1 MTFEDPEV
9 APAGL
14 PSDRGETGPVFRVK
28 DVIRPIAPETRGGAA
43 LIGFASDEGV
53 RRNFGRVGAAQ
64 GPSAIRRVLER
75 LPVHRPVAIFD
86 AGDVA
91 CTDQDLS
98 GAQERLADALAALLD
113 RNIRPVVLGGGH
125 EVAYGSF
132 LGLAKHLSG
141 RLATTKILVIN
152 LDAHFDLRLAPVP
165 NSGTPFRQIAEFC
178 AAHGAAFNYL
188 CLGISELSNTAALFE
203 RADQLGVEYH
213 LDEEMRQDDS
223 PKLRARLAQKLT
235 EADAVYLSIDLDVL
249 PGSVAPGVSAPAA
262 GGVALEII
270 EDLIGDVISSGK
282 LALADIAELNPA
294 LDRDDQT
301 ARVAARLAYGL
312 LLGRGRR
319 GTARVVA
326 RTHSD
331 Q

>member
-1 MTFEDPEV
+1 MAFKEPEL

-14 PSDRGETGPVFRVK
+14 PSDQGEVGPVFRVK
-28 DVIRPIAPETRGGAA
+28 DVIRPLASDVRGGSA

-53 RRNFGRVGAAQ
+53 RRNFGRVGAAE
-64 GPSAIRRVLER
+64 GPAAIRRVLER
-75 LPVHRPVAIFD
+75 LPVHHPVEIFD

-91 CTDQDLS
+91 CTDRDLS
-98 GAQERLADALAALLD
+98 GAQERLADALATLLD
-113 RNIRPVVLGGGH
+113 RDIRPVILGGGH

-132 LGLAKHLSG
+132 MGLAKHLSG
-141 RLATTKILVIN
+141 QLATTKILVVN

-178 AAHGAAFNYL
+178 STHGTAFNYL
-188 CLGISELSNTAALFE
+188 CLGISELSNTMALFE
-203 RADQLGVEYH
+203 RAHQLGVEYH
-213 LDEEMRQDDS
+213 LDEEMRQHNS
-223 PKLRARLAQKLT
+223 PKLRARLAQKLM
-235 EADAVYLSIDLDVL
+235 EADKVYLSIDLDVL
-249 PGSVAPGVSAPAA
+249 SASVAPGVSAPAA

-270 EDLIGDVISSGK
+270 EDLVSDVISSGK

-319 GTARVVA
+319 GTVR
-326 RTHSD
+326 
-331 Q
+331 